1 MEQNTSIEAIIK
13 KDSSEG
19 TRYGTSHAALL

>member
-1 MEQNTSIEAIIK
+1 MEQNTSSEAIIK

-19 TRYGTSHAALL
+19 MRHETSHAALL